1 MKKTTKLRT
10 LFKEKKTI
18 IAPGAHDVLTAR
30 IIEQTGFDAVYMT
43 GYGTSASMLGKPD
56 VGLLTLTE
64 MVERVRNITDI
75 INVPLIA
82 DADTGYGGI
91 INVIRTVRE
100 YEKAGVA
107 CIQLEDQVAPKKC
120 GHMLGREVIPA
131 EEMVK
136 KIEAAVDARIDPD
149 FMIMARTD
157 ARTNYGY
164 EEAIRRCK
172 LYKKAGADIIFYE
185 SPENIEEM
193 GKINSELGD
202 TLTLANMIE
211 KGRTP
216 LLNVTELEK
225 LGYNLIIF
233 PVSSVYV
240 TARAVKDLMVYLKKN
255 GTTKDLIKDK
265 MIPFEEFNTM
275 IGLNKIK
282 EIELKYK
289 INN

>member
-1 MKKTTKLRT
+1 MKATTKLRQ

-18 IAPGAHDVLTAR
+18 VAPGAHDVLTAR

-43 GYGTSASMLGKPD
+43 GYGTSASVLGRPD
-56 VGLLTLTE
+56 VGLLTMTE
-64 MVERVRNITDI
+64 MADRAKKIADI

-82 DADTGYGGI
+82 DADTGYGDI

-120 GHMLGREVIPA
+120 GHMLGREIIPA

-136 KIEAAVDARIDPD
+136 KIEAAIDARIDPD

-164 EEAIRRCK
+164 KEAIRRSK
-172 LYKKAGADIIFYE
+172 LYKEAGADIIFFE
-185 SPENIEEM
+185 SPENVEEM
-193 GKINSELGD
+193 RKLNLELGN
-202 TLTLANMIE
+202 TLTLANMLE

-216 LLNVTELEK
+216 LLNVTELEE
-225 LGYNLIIF
+225 LGFNLVIF
-233 PVSSVYV
+233 CVSSVYV
-240 TARAVKDLMVYLKKN
+240 TAKAVKDLMQYLKKH
-255 GTTKDLIKDK
+255 GTTKDLVKDK
-265 MIPFEEFNTM
+265 MIPFEEFNEM

-289 INN
+289 I